1 MPRLPFHET
10 EFSMTNDELNRLRR
24 RYAELLVKTGV
35 NLQPGQGL
43 LVRGELAHAPFV
55 REVVA
60 AAYEAGAVYV
70 QVDWVDQPTAAAML
84 THGAVDALALPAYE
98 IARFQQY
105 VDEKWAR
112 LSLVGDEF
120 PEALSAVDP
129 QDLRAWTIKRAQT
142 LKFYTKV
149 MMANQ
154 MQWCVAGVPTAAWA
168 TKVFPDLPEADAVDA
183 LWATIFKLV
192 RVDQPDPVAA
202 WGALNRQLTGV
213 AAYLQRNG
221 VQAVHFVDPTPG
233 PDGKPATDLVI
244 GLADGARW
252 VGGSSTTPAGVVFQP
267 NMPTEEVFTTPH
279 SRHVEGYVRTSR
291 PTFPMQREVRDAWFR
306 FAAGEIVEYRAAVG
320 QDVLEQFFTIDGA
333 RRLGEVSLVDAG
345 SPVFQSGLLF
355 YEILFDENAA
365 CHIAFGEAYPECI
378 AGGNAMSREELSAAG
393 HNFADTHVD
402 FMIGTATMSVT
413 GRTAEGGEVPIMRDG
428 RFVAA
433 VTA

>member
-1 MPRLPFHET
+1 
-10 EFSMTNDELNRLRR
+10 MTNTESNGLRR

-60 AAYEAGAVYV
+60 VAYAAGASFV
-70 QVDWVDQPTAAAML
+70 QVDWIDQPTLAAML
-84 THGAVDALALPAYE
+84 GHADAGKLELPAYE
-98 IARFQQY
+98 VTRFQQY

-120 PEALSAVDP
+120 PAALSAVDP
-129 QDLRAWTIKRAQT
+129 HSLRTWTIKRAQT
-142 LKFYTKV
+142 LKFYTKT

-154 MQWCVAGVPTAAWA
+154 IQWCVAGVPTPAWA
-168 TKVFPDLPEADAVDA
+168 TQVFPDLPAEAAVDA
-183 LWATIFKLV
+183 LWAMIARLV
-192 RVDQPDPVAA
+192 RVDQADPVSA
-202 WGALNRQLTGV
+202 WDALNRQLTGV

-221 VQAVHFVDPTPG
+221 VQTLHFVDPTPA
-233 PDGKPATDLVI
+233 PDGRPSTDLSI
-244 GLADGARW
+244 GLAEGARW
-252 VGGSSTTPAGVVFQP
+252 VGGASTTPAGVLFQP

-279 SRHVEGYVRTSR
+279 NRRTTGYVRTSR
-291 PTFPMQREVRDAWFR
+291 PTFPMQREVRDAYFR
-306 FAAGEIVEYRAAVG
+306 FEAGEIVEYSAAVG
-320 QDVLEQFFTIDGA
+320 QEVLEQFFAIDGA

-378 AGGNAMSREELSAAG
+378 AGGNAMSRAELADAG
-393 HNFADTHVD
+393 HNFSDTHVD

-413 GRTAEGGEVPIMRDG
+413 GQSADGQTLPIMREG
-428 RFVAA
+428 RFVPG